1 MKTGRQWRESLNS
14 TDPCWDLFSFK
25 LILSE
30 ARFLFRA
37 FDFLKAAADANLVP
51 SSDFKELQSG
61 IDAVKEDLEEAKK
74 VLTETI
80 DMVSFSKLS
89 SKYLDL
95 QFCLHQRGRLR
106 CSFRI

>member
-1 MKTGRQWRESLNS
+1 M
-14 TDPCWDLFSFK
+14 
-25 LILSE
+25 
-30 ARFLFRA
+30 FRA

-80 DMVSFSKLS
+80 DMVNLS
-89 SKYLDL
+89 NFRLSILDL
-95 QFCLHQRGRLR
+95 QLCLHQRGRLR
-106 CSFRI
+106 CSFRV